1 MAKKNY
7 FLQIFFIFLSLF
19 SIFKLYDNAI
29 NLDAWQYGEWLINYQ
44 HGFVRRGLIGE
55 IIFLISDIFNIN
67 IQIIFLL
74 IISIFSFLYYFF
86 SYKLIKN
93 LEFNFI
99 HYLIIFSPLFYL
111 FFIVISKVGVKKE
124 MLLYLF
130 YVFYLIYLTSSNFKL
145 SRNWIYYFIYIL
157 LLFNHEAVFF
167 YLPYIFVPLLFIIKK
182 EDYKKLV
189 IQILTLLFICSI
201 IILALYFN
209 KGSFDHS
216 LTICKSLGI
225 YAPMK
230 CDWWGP
236 IYALSHD
243 LHVNIENQPNL
254 FFYLSA
260 DIKTNLYFIFYIF
273 YSIIPILIFLNFSI
287 LNYSKIIINKPTLIY
302 FCLFTFLFSL
312 HLFHIAE
319 DWSRWFSIH
328 IHLISFLIFF
338 MYKRKIVLTKKI
350 NKFNKINNY
359 LLKKNIKNYFFI
371 VLFVY
376 ATSFHHHHFYFEGV
390 KLEFTYLKIYK
401 KIENIYKK
409 K

>member
-1 MAKKNY
+1 MK
-7 FLQIFFIFLSLF
+7 F
-19 SIFKLYDNAI
+19 SI
-29 NLDAWQYGEWLINYQ
+29 
-44 HGFVRRGLIGE
+44 
-55 IIFLISDIFNIN
+55 IIPIFNE
-67 IQIIFLL
+67 
-74 IISIFSFLYYFF
+74 
-86 SYKLIKN
+86 KN
-93 LEFNFI
+93 
-99 HYLIIFSPLFYL
+99 
-111 FFIVISKVGVKKE
+111 
-124 MLLYLF
+124 
-130 YVFYLIYLTSSNFKL
+130 
-145 SRNWIYYFIYIL
+145 
-157 LLFNHEAVFF
+157 
-167 YLPYIFVPLLFIIKK
+167 K

-302 FCLFTFLFSL
+302 FCLFTFLFHYCTSRIFRKFGPTVPL
-312 HLFHIAE
+312 LF
-319 DWSRWFSIH
+319 
-328 IHLISFLIFF
+328 
-338 MYKRKIVLTKKI
+338 
-350 NKFNKINNY
+350 
-359 LLKKNIKNYFFI
+359 
-371 VLFVY
+371 
-376 ATSFHHHHFYFEGV
+376 
-390 KLEFTYLKIYK
+390 
-401 KIENIYKK
+401 
-409 K
+409 

>member
-1 MAKKNY
+1 
-7 FLQIFFIFLSLF
+7 
-19 SIFKLYDNAI
+19 
-29 NLDAWQYGEWLINYQ
+29 
-44 HGFVRRGLIGE
+44 
-55 IIFLISDIFNIN
+55 
-67 IQIIFLL
+67 
-74 IISIFSFLYYFF
+74 
-86 SYKLIKN
+86 
-93 LEFNFI
+93 
-99 HYLIIFSPLFYL
+99 
-111 FFIVISKVGVKKE
+111 
-124 MLLYLF
+124 
-130 YVFYLIYLTSSNFKL
+130 
-145 SRNWIYYFIYIL
+145 
-157 LLFNHEAVFF
+157 
-167 YLPYIFVPLLFIIKK
+167 
-182 EDYKKLV
+182 
-189 IQILTLLFICSI
+189 
-201 IILALYFN
+201 
-209 KGSFDHS
+209 
-216 LTICKSLGI
+216 
-225 YAPMK
+225 MK

-312 HLFHIAE
+312 PLFHIAE

-376 ATSFHHHHFYFEGV
+376 ATSFHHHHFFFEGV

>member
-55 IIFLISDIFNIN
+55 IIFLISDFFNIN

-312 HLFHIAE
+312 PLFHIAE

-376 ATSFHHHHFYFEGV
+376 ATSFHHHHFFFEGV